1 MGGVIVDVNSSLS
14 QPASSDDYDML
25 VTRDPSMIELADD
38 WEVYSEQLVCVGSPN
53 HVHGKNLSIVRSM
66 QF

>member
-1 MGGVIVDVNSSLS
+1 
-14 QPASSDDYDML
+14 ML
-25 VTRDPSMIELADD
+25 ITRDLSMIEPADG
-38 WEVYSEQLVCVGSPN
+38 WEVYKEQLVYAGSPN